1 MAIRIVRK
9 EGDEVLRKKAK
20 PVEEINDKITLLLK
34 DMVDTM
40 YKYDGV
46 GLAAPQIGVLKRIV
60 VIDAGEKLY
69 ELVNPVIVSQSGEQN
84 YIEGCLSIPGLY
96 GEVKRPAVVRVEA
109 LNPKGEKVV
118 IDGEGLLAVVLCHEI
133 DHLDGILYKDKAIR
147 MMTKEELE
155 NESSN
160 ERRR

>member
-9 EGDEVLRKKAK
+9 EGDDVLRKKAK
-20 PVEEINDKITLLLK
+20 PVEEINEKIAVLIK
-34 DMVDTM
+34 DMVETM

-69 ELVNPVIVSQSGEQN
+69 ELINPVIVSQSGEQN
-84 YIEGCLSIPGLY
+84 YIEGCLSIPGMY
-96 GEVKRPAVVRVEA
+96 GEVKRPAVVKVQA
-109 LNPKGEKVV
+109 LNPKGETVT

-147 MMTKEELE
+147 MLSKEELE
-155 NESSN
+155 KEK
-160 ERRR
+160 

>member
-9 EGDEVLRKKAK
+9 DGDEVLRKKAK
-20 PVEEINDKITLLLK
+20 PVEEINEKINVLVK

-69 ELVNPVIVSQSGEQN
+69 ELINPVIVSQSGEQN
-84 YIEGCLSIPGLY
+84 YIEGCLSIPGMY
-96 GEVKRPAVVRVEA
+96 GEVQRPAVVKVEA

-118 IDGEGLLAVVLCHEI
+118 INGEGLLAVVLCHEI

-155 NESSN
+155 KESN
-160 ERRR
+160 EKRR

>member
-20 PVEEINDKITLLLK
+20 PVEEINDKITVLLK

-69 ELVNPVIVSQSGEQN
+69 ELINPVIVSQSGEQN

-96 GEVKRPAVVRVEA
+96 GEVKRPAVVKVEA
-109 LNPKGEKVV
+109 LNPRGEKVV

-147 MMTKEELE
+147 MMTKEEME
-155 NESSN
+155 KESSN

>member
-20 PVEEINDKITLLLK
+20 PVEEINDKITVLLK
-34 DMVDTM
+34 DMIETM

-69 ELVNPVIVSQSGEQN
+69 ELINPVIIDKSGEQN
-84 YIEGCLSIPGLY
+84 YIEGCLSIPGVY
-96 GEVKRPAVVRVEA
+96 GEVIRPAKVKVEA
-109 LNPKGEKVV
+109 MDANGSPVTVE
-118 IDGEGLLAVVLCHEI
+118 GEGMLAVVLCHEI

-155 NESSN
+155 RESK
-160 ERRR
+160 

>member
-69 ELVNPVIVSQSGEQN
+69 ELINPVIVSQSGEQN

-109 LNPKGEKVV
+109 INPKGEKVV
-118 IDGEGLLAVVLCHEI
+118 IEGEGLLAVVLCHEI

-147 MMTKEELE
+147 MLTKEELE
-155 NESSN
+155 KESSN

>member
-20 PVEEINDKITLLLK
+20 PVEEINDKITVLLK
-34 DMVDTM
+34 DMVETM

-69 ELVNPVIVSQSGEQN
+69 ELINPVIIDKSGEQN
-84 YIEGCLSIPGLY
+84 YIEGCLSIPGVY
-96 GEVKRPAVVRVEA
+96 GEVIRPAKVKVEA
-109 LNPKGEKVV
+109 MDANGSSVTVE
-118 IDGEGLLAVVLCHEI
+118 GEGMLAVVLCHEI

-147 MMTKEELE
+147 MMTKEEME
-155 NESSN
+155 RESK
-160 ERRR
+160 

>member
-20 PVEEINDKITLLLK
+20 PVEEINDKITVLLK
-34 DMVDTM
+34 DMVETM

-69 ELVNPVIVSQSGEQN
+69 ELINPVIIDKSGEQN
-84 YIEGCLSIPGLY
+84 YIEGCLSIPGVY
-96 GEVKRPAVVRVEA
+96 GEVIRPAKVKVEA
-109 LNPKGEKVV
+109 MDANGSSVTVE
-118 IDGEGLLAVVLCHEI
+118 GEGMLAVVLCHEI

-155 NESSN
+155 RESK
-160 ERRR
+160 

>member
-20 PVEEINDKITLLLK
+20 PVEEINDKITVLLK
-34 DMVDTM
+34 DMIETM

-69 ELVNPVIVSQSGEQN
+69 ELINPVVVNKSGEQN
-84 YIEGCLSIPGLY
+84 YIEGCLSIPGVY
-96 GEVKRPAVVRVEA
+96 GEVIRPAKVKVEA
-109 LNPKGEKVV
+109 MDANGSPVTVE
-118 IDGEGLLAVVLCHEI
+118 GEGMLAVVLCHEI

-155 NESSN
+155 RESK
-160 ERRR
+160 

>member
-160 ERRR
+160 ERRH

>member
-20 PVEEINDKITLLLK
+20 PVEEINDKITVLLK
-34 DMVDTM
+34 DMVETM

-69 ELVNPVIVSQSGEQN
+69 ELINPVIIDKSGEQN
-84 YIEGCLSIPGLY
+84 YIEGCLSIPGVY
-96 GEVKRPAVVRVEA
+96 GEVIRPAKVKVEA
-109 LNPKGEKVV
+109 MDANGSPVTVE
-118 IDGEGLLAVVLCHEI
+118 GEGMLAVVLCHEI

-155 NESSN
+155 RESK
-160 ERRR
+160 

>member
-20 PVEEINDKITLLLK
+20 PVEEINDKITVLLK
-34 DMVDTM
+34 DMVETM

-69 ELVNPVIVSQSGEQN
+69 ELINPVIIDKSGEQN
-84 YIEGCLSIPGLY
+84 YIEGCLSIPGVY
-96 GEVKRPAVVRVEA
+96 GEVIRPAKVKVEA
-109 LNPKGEKVV
+109 MDANGSPVTVE
-118 IDGEGLLAVVLCHEI
+118 GEGMLAVVLCHEI

-147 MMTKEELE
+147 MMTKEEME
-155 NESSN
+155 RESK
-160 ERRR
+160 